1 MMDNNMVHFNV
12 GGIRY
17 DVSRS
22 LLDMHP
28 NTMLA
33 RSAHELWHTDPE
45 SVIFLERNGERFQY
59 VLDYLRDGHAY
70 LPVGIPKEALMKD
83 LEYYCLDSID
93 SNRIER
99 KLTCAALVLQELR
112 NEMCSWDV
120 TMNATKMEMKALE
133 EQMKNVKLH
142 QACIVLVK
150 ECTARYLKDGD
161 LLLFL
166 STDAEQ
172 DKVAIVAAQTIL
184 KYSGHNNNNNNN
196 NNNSTPPQDAFDQC
210 NSYLHKVGLMFA
222 SIEET
227 YGAGYDEDFTIR
239 MVLMDDHDED
249 NHDLIEC

>member
-1 MMDNNMVHFNV
+1 
-12 GGIRY
+12 
-17 DVSRS
+17 
-22 LLDMHP
+22 
-28 NTMLA
+28 
-33 RSAHELWHTDPE
+33 
-45 SVIFLERNGERFQY
+45 
-59 VLDYLRDGHAY
+59 
-70 LPVGIPKEALMKD
+70 
-83 LEYYCLDSID
+83 
-93 SNRIER
+93 
-99 KLTCAALVLQELR
+99 
-112 NEMCSWDV
+112 
-120 TMNATKMEMKALE
+120 
-133 EQMKNVKLH
+133 
-142 QACIVLVK
+142 
-150 ECTARYLKDGD
+150 LKDGD

-239 MVLMDDHDED
+239 IVLMDDDDED